1 MTQKPKAPKPFE
13 LYSQAKLPQL
23 MEQGLTGLQAR
34 QMCHQNYKSLDAKKK
49 LKWINRAL
57 KKESAYLV
65 IVRNML
71 VICRQATNQI
81 PFFVFQEEMEKFKKE
96 HPGVKVQKWK
106 LLSEEEQKLKD
117 QYGSFHCVC
126 LFRQIIFWFL
136 ERMESL

>member
-34 QMCHQNYKSLDAKKK
+34 QMCHQNYKCLDAKKK

-65 IVRNML
+65 NIVTCACNL
-71 VICRQATNQI
+71 VDDEKHAK
-81 PFFVFQEEMEKFKKE
+81 FFSLVCFSGRVGKI
-96 HPGVKVQKWK
+96 QKRT
-106 LLSEEEQKLKD
+106 SE
-117 QYGSFHCVC
+117 Y
-126 LFRQIIFWFL
+126 
-136 ERMESL
+136 

>member
-81 PFFVFQEEMEKFKKE
+81 HFLCFRRRWKNSKKNIRVLKFKN
-96 HPGVKVQKWK
+96 GNCC
-106 LLSEEEQKLKD
+106 LKKN
-117 QYGSFHCVC
+117 
-126 LFRQIIFWFL
+126 RN
-136 ERMESL
+136 